1 MGALIFAHCGLIC
14 ICRSVILI
22 MQWRRMLKMSE
33 QAKKRHS
40 RIELDFLP
48 RKYANRSVERR
59 RGRER
64 EGITK
69 KQNCFFT
76 SSVK

>member
-69 KQNCFFT
+69 KQNWFFT

>member
-14 ICRSVILI
+14 IRRSVILI

-40 RIELDFLP
+40 HIELDFLP
-48 RKYANRSVERR
+48 QKYANRSVERR

-69 KQNCFFT
+69 KQNCSFT
-76 SSVK
+76 SSVN

>member
-69 KQNCFFT
+69 KQNWFFR

>member
-1 MGALIFAHCGLIC
+1 
-14 ICRSVILI
+14 

-59 RGRER
+59 VYNMHVSY
-64 EGITK
+64 I
-69 KQNCFFT
+69 
-76 SSVK
+76 SSWEIIPVPHYNEEY